1 MGVGVLGGM
10 ERPKQ
15 VAIYARVSSATQ
27 AKRDLSIPEQI
38 RLIEEFCDKRGW
50 PVVAT
55 FKDPGKSGAETANRP
70 HFQRMI
76 QTACSTAHPFDL
88 ILVWDQSRFG
98 RSYLDAAI
106 RAQLREHGVQIDN
119 ITNPSGDMDA
129 PITPGGEL
137 IESIQGAVD
146 IYARKA
152 STQQMIRG
160 QKAKARKGG
169 LAGAQATCYGYKQE
183 WESVNGGKPVRKPV
197 LDKPKAKIVREM
209 FRRYI
214 NGDSLLGIT
223 RWLNESGISAPRGK
237 KWYESTVRKIM
248 SNETLLGRLVYGR
261 FKKVKHPVSR
271 TPVNRVNDGEV
282 IRVDNAFP
290 AIIDQQTF
298 DRVQAILSRNESS
311 RPQGGHPGN
320 TLRGIGKCY
329 NCGWHL
335 AHQRRSGSD
344 SWYYMCGREKTNGT
358 TDPACKGILP
368 ADYVDKVVA
377 QFLETILDTKV
388 STLRKEIQQF
398 NAAAKDLTGLAPT
411 EAIDLAIF
419 EQKVKVENF
428 IAAIARGSKSPT
440 ILKAL
445 EEAEAKAIELQGKRD
460 TIAAAVKVPEVGIDG
475 ILAARSD
482 IATALKKGD
491 ERRIRTILD
500 ALVSEIR
507 CDWRKRKNPAARFM
521 SLREF
526 VPMPAGDAPED
537 RHHRTARRKLREE
550 IVPKDVPLLFV
561 LKWSTFGA
569 ERATEEALRQIGEA
583 LS

>member
-1 MGVGVLGGM
+1 M

-38 RLIEEFCDKRGW
+38 RQIEEFCDKRGW
-50 PVVAT
+50 AVLAT

-70 HFQRMI
+70 QFQRMI
-76 QTACSTAHPFDL
+76 QAACSATRPFDL

-119 ITNPSGDMDA
+119 ITNPTGDMDA

-197 LDKPKAKIVREM
+197 IDKPRAKIVREM

-214 NGDSLLGIT
+214 KGDSLLGIT

-261 FKKVKHPVSR
+261 IKKVKHPVSR
-271 TPVNRVNDGEV
+271 TPVNRKNDGEV

-290 AIIDQQTF
+290 AIIDQETF

-335 AHQRRSGSD
+335 AHQRRSRSEC
-344 SWYYMCGREKTNGT
+344 WYYMCGREKTLRAS
-358 TDPACKGILP
+358 DPACKGNLH
-368 ADYVDKVVA
+368 ADYVDEVVA
-377 QFLETILDTKV
+377 QFLETVLDTKV

-398 NAAAKDLTGLAPT
+398 NAAAKDLKGLAPT
-411 EAIDLAIF
+411 EEIDLAIS
-419 EQKVKVENF
+419 EQEAKIENL
-428 IAAIARGSKSPT
+428 IAAIAKGSTSPRV
-440 ILKAL
+440 LKAL
-445 EEAEAKAIELQGKRD
+445 EEAEAKASELQTKRD
-460 TIAAAVKVPEVGIDG
+460 TIAATVTVPEVGIDG
-475 ILAARSD
+475 VLAARSE
-482 IATALKKGD
+482 IAAALKKGD
-491 ERRIRTILD
+491 GRRIRTIL
-500 ALVSEIR
+500 AAIVSEVR
-507 CDWRKRKNPAARFM
+507 CDWRRRKNPATRFM

-526 VPMPAGDAPED
+526 KPISSEETPEGRRD
-537 RHHRTARRKLREE
+537 RKMRMKLRDE
-550 IVPKDVPLLFV
+550 IIPKDVPLLFI
-561 LKWSTFGA
+561 LKWSMYGA
-569 ERATEEALRQIGEA
+569 ERAADEALRQITEA
-583 LS
+583 MQ